1 MSPVVEVVVKLTWS
15 VTEAVGYPLTAVAV
29 MVAALGVL
37 GNWGPKLVWLAD
49 NTTLA
54 IVALPE
60 FSNSVPV

>member
-15 VTEAVGYPLTAVAV
+15 VTEAIGYPLPAVAV
-29 MVAALGVL
+29 MVAELVVL